1 MSSFFLLSLETDCSK
16 VSFVKEEQERLESLW
31 TPPQYEPA
39 TDSSTL
45 ESIRYLSPITDKK
58 SLILQSYDTPRPLIE
73 TATIEQ
79 KLRYE
84 NDVRLRPRKIHNGV
98 YPPSSTP
105 TIYINSSSH
114 PNLFSNRMDETSF
127 SVVNATGGDYDSPSR
142 QPRPVSY
149 LDMNKN
155 SVNLNLEINNIVDKK
170 QSKDIAFR
178 FSSVDND
185 LQTVGDA
192 LTTPTQ
198 STAIPIIGRVQS
210 DPKLDNNVGGGR
222 DEVDFIPGK
231 LQNKPDAPPVTVTST
246 V

>member
-1 MSSFFLLSLETDCSK
+1 MQ
-16 VSFVKEEQERLESLW
+16 EELARLENLW
-31 TPPQYEPA
+31 TTPQYEPA

-45 ESIRYLSPITDKK
+45 ESIRYLSPIADKK
-58 SLILQSYDTPRPLIE
+58 SLILQTYDTPRPLIE

-84 NDVRLRPRKIHNGV
+84 NDVRLRPKKIHNGI

-105 TIYINSSSH
+105 TIYINASSH
-114 PNLFSNRMDETSF
+114 PNLSSKFLDETSF
-127 SVVNATGGDYDSPSR
+127 TTLPDGGEYDSPSKH
-142 QPRPVSY
+142 PRPVSY

-185 LQTVGDA
+185 LQIMSDM
-192 LTTPTQ
+192 LPRTPTQ
-198 STAIPIIGRVQS
+198 ATVIPIERVQS
-210 DPKLDNNVGGGR
+210 DTKVDNRGR
-222 DEVDFIPGK
+222 DEVDYPNKK
-231 LQNKPDAPPVTVTST
+231 LSEQDILAVTVTST